1 MCVSMSKPIT
11 EIDDPRLV
19 KALAHPLRIRILGVL
34 EQRSATPKE
43 LAELLDVQLENLS
56 YHVRTLRDFGFIKL
70 ERRRMVK
77 GAVEHRYGMVAR
89 PRITAAAWEQLPAI
103 VREALDAASL
113 EQIWDVVSRA
123 AAQDKMS
130 RPESHMARRVARL
143 DEQGAGRDVQ
153 GGRRRRRQARRDREA
168 VGAAPAQ
175 AQQRGDPDGA
185 RRDALRC
192 ARRRPVARRTTARRR
207 APVRS
212 PVTRRLARGGVLAVE
227 LAGFGKSWCS
237 TAANCSNN
245 GVAPRSNRSAVCKLE
260 VVSART
266 TSSIDTHRAR

>member
-1 MCVSMSKPIT
+1 MSKPIT

-19 KALAHPLRIRILGVL
+19 KALAHPLRIRILGIL

-103 VREALDAASL
+103 VREALDSASL
-113 EQIWDVVSRA
+113 DQIWDVVTRA

-130 RPESHMARRVARL
+130 RPQSQMARLVARL
-143 DEQGAGRDVQ
+143 DEQGLAEMSEVVSNAVDQLVEIEKQSAQRLRKHKSPEIPTVLIAMLFDAPDE
-153 GGRRRRRQARRDREA
+153 GGGDNGSNQ
-168 VGAAPAQ
+168 GAAPRSGRRSGATR
-175 AQQRGDPDGA
+175 AVAA
-185 RRDALRC
+185 RR
-192 ARRRPVARRTTARRR
+192 
-207 APVRS
+207 
-212 PVTRRLARGGVLAVE
+212 
-227 LAGFGKSWCS
+227 
-237 TAANCSNN
+237 
-245 GVAPRSNRSAVCKLE
+245 
-260 VVSART
+260 
-266 TSSIDTHRAR
+266 SSK

>member
-1 MCVSMSKPIT
+1 MSKPIT

-89 PRITAAAWEQLPAI
+89 PEITAAAWEQLPAM

-113 EQIWDVVSRA
+113 DQIWDVVTRA

-130 RPESHMARRVARL
+130 RPESQMARLVARL
-143 DEQGAGRDVQ
+143 DEQGMAEMSEVVSNTVDRLVEIEKQSAQRLRKHKSPEIPTVLIAMLFDAPDEN
-153 GGRRRRRQARRDREA
+153 GGHDGLDDGTHRPRRRA
-168 VGAAPAQ
+168 
-175 AQQRGDPDGA
+175 DGA
-185 RRDALRC
+185 RA
-192 ARRRPVARRTTARRR
+192 VAG
-207 APVRS
+207 RS
-212 PVTRRLARGGVLAVE
+212 
-227 LAGFGKSWCS
+227 
-237 TAANCSNN
+237 
-245 GVAPRSNRSAVCKLE
+245 
-260 VVSART
+260 
-266 TSSIDTHRAR
+266 SSK

>member
-1 MCVSMSKPIT
+1 MSKPIT

-19 KALAHPLRIRILGVL
+19 KALAHPLRIRILGIL

-103 VREALDAASL
+103 VREALDSASL
-113 EQIWDVVSRA
+113 DQIWDVVTRA

-130 RPESHMARRVARL
+130 RPQSHMARRVARL
-143 DEQGAGRDVQ
+143 DERGLAEMSDVVTNAVDQ
-153 GGRRRRRQARRDREA
+153 LVEIEKQSAQRLRKHKSPEIPTVLIAMLFDAPDEGGGDNGSDK
-168 VGAAPAQ
+168 GAAH
-175 AQQRGDPDGA
+175 
-185 RRDALRC
+185 
-192 ARRRPVARRTTARRR
+192 RTRRR
-207 APVRS
+207 A
-212 PVTRRLARGGVLAVE
+212 G
-227 LAGFGKSWCS
+227 
-237 TAANCSNN
+237 
-245 GVAPRSNRSAVCKLE
+245 APRAVAARRSSK
-260 VVSART
+260 
-266 TSSIDTHRAR
+266 

>member
-1 MCVSMSKPIT
+1 MSKPIT

-19 KALAHPLRIRILGVL
+19 KALAHPLRIRILGIL

-56 YHVRTLRDFGFIKL
+56 YHVRTLRDFGFIRL

-113 EQIWDVVSRA
+113 DQIWDVVTRA

-130 RPESHMARRVARL
+130 RPQSHMARRVARL
-143 DEQGAGRDVQ
+143 DEQGLAEMSEVVTD
-153 GGRRRRRQARRDREA
+153 A
-168 VGAAPAQ
+168 VDQLVEIEKQSAQRLRKHKSPAIPTVLIAMLFDAPDDGGAADNG
-175 AQQRGDPDGA
+175 RGEGSA
-185 RRDALRC
+185 HKSG
-192 ARRRPVARRTTARRR
+192 RP
-207 APVRS
+207 
-212 PVTRRLARGGVLAVE
+212 ARGTRA
-227 LAGFGKSWCS
+227 AGGS
-237 TAANCSNN
+237 
-245 GVAPRSNRSAVCKLE
+245 RSSK
-260 VVSART
+260 
-266 TSSIDTHRAR
+266 

>member
-1 MCVSMSKPIT
+1 MSKPIT

-19 KALAHPLRIRILGVL
+19 KALAHPLRIRILGIL

-89 PRITAAAWEQLPAI
+89 PEITAAAWEQLPAM

-113 EQIWDVVSRA
+113 DQIWDVVTRA

-130 RPESHMARRVARL
+130 RPESQMARLVARL
-143 DEQGAGRDVQ
+143 DEQGLAEMSEVVSNTVDRLVEIEKQSAVRLRKHKSPEVPTVLIAMLFDAPDEDGGHEGRD
-153 GGRRRRRQARRDREA
+153 GGSAHRSRR
-168 VGAAPAQ
+168 GAGGAHTV
-175 AQQRGDPDGA
+175 GA
-185 RRDALRC
+185 RR
-192 ARRRPVARRTTARRR
+192 
-207 APVRS
+207 
-212 PVTRRLARGGVLAVE
+212 
-227 LAGFGKSWCS
+227 
-237 TAANCSNN
+237 
-245 GVAPRSNRSAVCKLE
+245 
-260 VVSART
+260 
-266 TSSIDTHRAR
+266 SSK

>member
-1 MCVSMSKPIT
+1 MSKPIT

-19 KALAHPLRIRILGVL
+19 KALAHPLRIRILGIL

-103 VREALDAASL
+103 VREALDSASL
-113 EQIWDVVSRA
+113 DQIWDVVTRA

-130 RPESHMARRVARL
+130 RPQSHMARRVARL
-143 DEQGAGRDVQ
+143 DEQGLAQMSDVVTNAVDQLVEIEKQSAQRLRKHKSPEIPTVLIAMLFDAPDEGGGDNGSDKGAAHRSGRRAGATRAVAGR
-153 GGRRRRRQARRDREA
+153 
-168 VGAAPAQ
+168 
-175 AQQRGDPDGA
+175 
-185 RRDALRC
+185 
-192 ARRRPVARRTTARRR
+192 
-207 APVRS
+207 RS
-212 PVTRRLARGGVLAVE
+212 I
-227 LAGFGKSWCS
+227 K
-237 TAANCSNN
+237 
-245 GVAPRSNRSAVCKLE
+245 
-260 VVSART
+260 
-266 TSSIDTHRAR
+266 

>member
-1 MCVSMSKPIT
+1 MSKPIT

-89 PRITAAAWEQLPAI
+89 PEITAAAWEQLPAM

-113 EQIWDVVSRA
+113 DQIWDVVTRA

-130 RPESHMARRVARL
+130 RPESQMARLVARL
-143 DEQGAGRDVQ
+143 DEQGMAEMSEVVSHTVDRLVEIEKQSAQRLRKHKSPEIPTVLIAMLFDAPDEDGDSSRDGRDD
-153 GGRRRRRQARRDREA
+153 GTAHRSRRRA
-168 VGAAPAQ
+168 
-175 AQQRGDPDGA
+175 DGA
-185 RRDALRC
+185 RTVA
-192 ARRRPVARRTTARRR
+192 AR
-207 APVRS
+207 
-212 PVTRRLARGGVLAVE
+212 
-227 LAGFGKSWCS
+227 
-237 TAANCSNN
+237 
-245 GVAPRSNRSAVCKLE
+245 
-260 VVSART
+260 
-266 TSSIDTHRAR
+266 SSSK

>member
-1 MCVSMSKPIT
+1 MSKPIT

-19 KALAHPLRIRILGVL
+19 KALAHPLRIRILGIL

-43 LAELLDVQLENLS
+43 LAEMLDVQLENLS

-89 PRITAAAWEQLPAI
+89 PRITAEVWQQLPAM

-143 DEQGAGRDVQ
+143 DEQGFAEMSKVV
-153 GGRRRRRQARRDREA
+153 GRRWTGSSRSRSSPPSGCASTRAPRSRRCSS
-168 VGAAPAQ
+168 P
-175 AQQRGDPDGA
+175 
-185 RRDALRC
+185 C
-192 ARRRPVARRTTARRR
+192 CSMRPTTTARR
-207 APVRS
+207 P
-212 PVTRRLARGGVLAVE
+212 
-227 LAGFGKSWCS
+227 AGTP
-237 TAANCSNN
+237 TA
-245 GVAPRSNRSAVCKLE
+245 
-260 VVSART
+260 SARK
-266 TSSIDTHRAR
+266 SGRRATADIGKYHSAL

>member
-1 MCVSMSKPIT
+1 MSKPIT

-56 YHVRTLRDFGFIKL
+56 YHVRTLRDYGFIKL

-89 PRITAAAWEQLPAI
+89 PRITAAVWEQLPAI

-113 EQIWDVVSRA
+113 DQIWDVVTRA
-123 AAQDKMS
+123 AAQDKMA

-143 DEQGAGRDVQ
+143 DEQGLAEMSAVVGDAVDKLVEIEKQSAQRLRKHSGTEIPTVLIAMLFDAPEDDGADHGARDGGAEHKSHRRAGGARAVAGR
-153 GGRRRRRQARRDREA
+153 
-168 VGAAPAQ
+168 
-175 AQQRGDPDGA
+175 
-185 RRDALRC
+185 
-192 ARRRPVARRTTARRR
+192 
-207 APVRS
+207 RS
-212 PVTRRLARGGVLAVE
+212 
-227 LAGFGKSWCS
+227 GK
-237 TAANCSNN
+237 
-245 GVAPRSNRSAVCKLE
+245 
-260 VVSART
+260 
-266 TSSIDTHRAR
+266 